1 MNPFLQSAHT
11 NPAVVENHAPNFSRF
26 RQLKGSVAGG
36 ILAGYALNG
45 LGPGSLSL
53 ATLKPESL
61 GIEIVSPNR
70 SKRNPVFSKAQNS
83 K

>member
-11 NPAVVENHAPNFSRF
+11 NPAVVENHAPNFSRL
-26 RQLKGSVAGG
+26 RQLKGSAAGD
-36 ILAGYALNG
+36 ILADYALNG
-45 LGPGSLSL
+45 PGPGFLPL

-61 GIEIVSPNR
+61 GIEIVSPSR
-70 SKRNPVFSKAQNS
+70 SKRNPVFSRVQNS